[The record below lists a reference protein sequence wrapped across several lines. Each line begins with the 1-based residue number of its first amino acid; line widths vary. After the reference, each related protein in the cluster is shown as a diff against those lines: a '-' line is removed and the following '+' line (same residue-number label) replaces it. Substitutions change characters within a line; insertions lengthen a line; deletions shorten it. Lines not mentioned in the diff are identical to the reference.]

1 MGLKALS
8 LKPAYYSDEDNLLKD
23 FYIPVLSKAT
33 KYDRIAGF
41 FCSNSLALA
50 AVGIS
55 ELIKKGGKIRLIAN
69 VVLSEQDQEAIREAI
84 IQKEQ
89 EVLEDIERIEDELKR
104 NHIRML
110 GWMIKNNHLEIKI
123 AVVRK
128 GLEHQK
134 LGILYDDAGAIVSF
148 SGSENETVYGW
159 LHNDEQF
166 HVFCSWIEGDK
177 NHLNPEIERFDV
189 LWADK
194 GRRVRVFSVSEAF
207 NRGLIKNAPRSEEEF
222 NNLSYEAVQSLLA
235 EILQCREEQACYK
248 VKKYSLRP
256 YQEEARAKWVVNG
269 FKGIF
274 EMATGTGKT
283 FTALSCL
290 ELLKDELLATI
301 ITAPFQH
308 LVKQWEKELSNF
320 NISADLIL
328 IADSSTNW
336 KDRLVNSLIDAN
348 LGYFKKIIILTTHDT
363 FSSQD
368 FLNIVKTYKKKLK
381 YCLIADEVH
390 GIGSSKRK
398 NGLIDEYDYRI
409 GLSATPSRWFDEDG
423 TQTILEYFSGI
434 VFEYGLKEA
443 LTNINPVT
451 GETYLVPYEYIPIFA
466 HLNDSE
472 MDNYVAI
479 TAAIIR
485 KYNSANK
492 SDDENSIL
500 DYLIFERANII
511 KNAASKYD
519 ELESLLKK
527 TAKDLNLTIIYCTP
541 EQLEKISSLLKKL
554 HIIYHKFT
562 MDEGTYPDARFNGL
576 TEREYILNNFS
587 KKKYSVLLAM
597 KCLDEGVDIPPAKTG
612 IIVASSGNPRE
623 YIQRIGRLVRR
634 YPGKTSARIY
644 DFITIPK
651 TDYLPSELKNLEI
664 KILKKEFLR
673 CEEVAKYG
681 SNNSEALRILYSVKR
696 KLMGG

>member
-1 MGLKALS
+1 MGLKEYS

-23 FYIPVLSKAT
+23 FYIPVLSQAT
-33 KYDRIAGF
+33 RYDRIAGF

-55 ELIKKGGKIRLIAN
+55 ELVKKGGKIRLIAN
-69 VVLSEQDQEAIREAI
+69 VVLSEQDQKVIREAI
-84 IQKEQ
+84 VQKEKDI
-89 EVLEDIERIEDELKR
+89 LDDIENIEDELKR
-104 NHIRML
+104 SHIQML

-134 LGILYDDAGAIVSF
+134 LGILHDNVGSVVSF

-166 HVFCSWIEGDK
+166 HVFCNWIEGDK
-177 NHLNPEIERFDV
+177 NHLNPEIERFNI

-194 GRRVRVFSVSEAF
+194 GKRVRVYSVSEAF
-207 NRGLIKNAPRSEEEF
+207 NRGLIKNAPKSDEEF
-222 NNLSYEAVQSLLA
+222 NSLSYEAVQNLLT
-235 EILQCREEQACYK
+235 EISQCREDQ
-248 VKKYSLRP
+248 KYSLRP
-256 YQEEARAKWVVNG
+256 YQEEARAKWKDNS

-290 ELLKDELLATI
+290 ELLQNEPLVTVI
-301 ITAPFQH
+301 SAPFQH
-308 LVKQWEKELSNF
+308 LVKQWEKELTGF
-320 NISADLIL
+320 NISTDLTL

-336 KDRLVNSLIDAN
+336 KNRLVDSLLEAN
-348 LGYFKKIIILTTHDT
+348 LGYLKKFIILTTHDT
-363 FSSQD
+363 FSSTD
-368 FLNIVKTYKKKLK
+368 FLNILKTYKKKLH

-390 GIGSSKRK
+390 GLGSSKRK
-398 NGLIDEYDYRI
+398 RGLIEEYDYRI
-409 GLSATPSRWFDEDG
+409 GLSATPSRWFDESG
-423 TQTILEYFSGI
+423 TQILLEYFGGI

-443 LTNINPVT
+443 LTNINPET
-451 GETYLVPYEYIPIFA
+451 SETYLVPYEYIPIFA
-466 HLNDSE
+466 YLNNSE

-479 TAAIIR
+479 TASIIK
-485 KYNSANK
+485 KYNSAK
-492 SDDENSIL
+492 SDEENSIL
-500 DYLIFERANII
+500 DYLIFKRANII
-511 KNAASKYD
+511 KNAISKYD

-527 TAKDLNLTIIYCTP
+527 IAKGLNLTIIYCTP
-541 EQLEKISSLLKKL
+541 EQIDRISSLLKKL
-554 HIIYHKFT
+554 HIIFHKFT

-576 TEREYILNNFS
+576 TEREYILDNFL
-587 KKKYSVLLAM
+587 KKKYSILLAM

-634 YPGKTSARIY
+634 YPGKTSAKIY
-644 DFITIPK
+644 DFLTIPK
-651 TDYLPSELKNLEI
+651 PDYLPPDLKNLEV

-673 CEEVAKYG
+673 CEEVAKYA
-681 SNNSEALRILYSVKR
+681 SNNSEALRMLYSVKN
-696 KLMGG
+696 KLMEG